1 MFPIEKYGWNLIDS
15 FDNSYIFQKEGQ
27 KLIFHKN
34 SKINIDKN
42 CNYSKPL
49 IKAINDTQNKIDQE
63 V

>member
-1 MFPIEKYGWNLIDS
+1 MFPIEKYGWNLIDN
-15 FDNSYIFQKEGQ
+15 FDNSYIFQKEGL

-42 CNYSKPL
+42 YNYNKA
-49 IKAINDTQNKIDQE
+49 ITKAINDTQYKIDKE